1 MPPLHPNY
9 RALFRDLVPFLK
21 GWRATVDASTQDR
34 QVRRYINEC
43 DAMITM
49 KEMQHVKQSESYTDG
64 ERYLLDSSE
73 GKKLTFEEFALVW
86 DLLLVKFALLTGTRP
101 APLNNTVL
109 EDFQTAREERGRR
122 IILVPK
128 HTRSTDGPAMLGM
141 NQELQRDMAIYVQK
155 IRPHF
160 ANPDE
165 DKIFVKDDG
174 YGFKKGMI
182 GRLLTEFF
190 AKTGVTTEQVSH
202 TKIRKFIAT
211 RTMED
216 ATPKEDEE
224 VEKMMGHSVTTRQ
237 RCYVRTR
244 CTNLAPNAMD
254 IVDRV
259 TNPEYNKQKEKQ
271 TEDEGDSV
279 DKYESEGQI
288 IQSFNLS

>member
-9 RALFRDLVPFLK
+9 RALFRDLVPSLK

-34 QVRRYINEC
+34 QVRRYIDEC
-43 DAMITM
+43 DAIITM
-49 KEMQHVKQSESYTDG
+49 KEMQQVKQSEPYTDG
-64 ERYLLDSSE
+64 ERYLLEASE
-73 GKKLTFEEFALVW
+73 GKKLTFQEFTLVR
-86 DLLLVKFALLTGTRP
+86 DLLLVKFALQTGTRP
-101 APLNNTVL
+101 APLNNAVL
-109 EDFQTAREERGRR
+109 GDFQTAREERGKR

-128 HTRSTDGPAMLGM
+128 HKRSKDGPAMLGM

-182 GRLLTEFF
+182 GRRLTEFF

-216 ATPKEDEE
+216 ATLKEERE
-224 VEKMMGHSVTTRQ
+224 VAKMMGHGGKTRE
-237 RCYVRTR
+237 RCYVRSELSK
-244 CTNLAPNAMD
+244 LAAKGMD
-254 IVDRV
+254 TVERV
-259 TNPEYNKQKEKQ
+259 TNPEYSKQKEKE
-271 TEDEGDSV
+271 TEDDGDSV
-279 DKYESEGQI
+279 DKYEGEGQI
-288 IQSFNLS
+288 TQSFNLS

>member
-9 RALFRDLVPFLK
+9 RALFRDLVPSLK

-101 APLNNTVL
+101 APLNNAVL

-128 HTRSTDGPAMLGM
+128 HTRFTDGPAMLGM

-182 GRLLTEFF
+182 GRRLTEFF